1 MPPRAIDYALLP
13 YHALQILSGHKGFDT
28 PVLGSER
35 LNRKGLHVWRVKA
48 TNALARRRRKRLEH
62 LVSAQDRADFERD
75 GFVEKRDLLS
85 PEDHSALLAELKA
98 LRAPAR
104 EMVEGNAVTR
114 RIDITPALL
123 NELPALRRLL
133 DTPEWRG
140 LLRYVG
146 GFDIEPLVSIQT
158 IFGMPPADRRT
169 VDPQT
174 RLHADTFHPTMKA
187 WYFLEDVPIEQGPFT
202 YVPGSHALTERRLAW
217 QKRKSVLAC
226 TGGSK
231 GGAFRVPDADL
242 QRMRLPARR
251 FFAVPGNTLVVG
263 DTFGL
268 HARGPS
274 QQPSTRVEI
283 YASIRPN
290 PWNPFA
296 RLDTAW
302 IGRLYGRVSARL
314 GGEERMQEVGIVNP
328 WQKRAGE

>member
-1 MPPRAIDYALLP
+1 MSMRAIDYVLLP
-13 YHALQILSGHKGFDT
+13 YYALQILSGHKAFDT

-35 LNRKGLHVWRVKA
+35 LNRRGLHVWRVKA
-48 TNALARRRRKRLEH
+48 TNALARRRRERLKH
-62 LVSAQDRADFERD
+62 LVSAQDRAEFERD
-75 GFVEKRDLLS
+75 GFVEKRDLLR
-85 PEDHSALLAELKA
+85 PEEHAALLAELKA
-98 LRAPAR
+98 LSAPAR

-114 RIDITPALL
+114 RIDITPELL
-123 NELPALRRLL
+123 RKLPALRRLL
-133 DTPEWRG
+133 ETPEWRG

-158 IFGMPPADRRT
+158 IFGMPPTDRKT
-169 VDPQT
+169 IDPQT
-174 RLHADTFHPTMKA
+174 RLHADTFHPTVKA
-187 WYFLEDVPIEQGPFT
+187 WYFLEDVPVEQGPFT
-202 YVPGSHALTERRLAW
+202 YVPGSHALTPRRLAW

-226 TGGSK
+226 TKGPR

-242 QRMRLPARR
+242 KRMRLPPRR

-274 QQPSTRVEI
+274 QEPSIRVEV

-296 RLDTAW
+296 SLDTAW
-302 IGRLYGRVSARL
+302 IGRLRDRLSARL
-314 GGEERMQEVGIVNP
+314 GGGERMQEVGLVNP
-328 WQKRAGE
+328 WQKRAEG